1 MEYALVLRWVVLY
14 AALFAAGAPLVAR
27 LLPDARGRGVGLAVP
42 AATLVLVIPAYWVGQ
57 VAFGLPALAA
67 GVVVLL
73 AASALAALDVDALRD
88 GRVELAV
95 DVPRGPALEAAA
107 VFALSFA
114 FLVLVRAYDPGVFA
128 GGGEKFLDYGLLKS
142 LQRSAVLPPEDMWFA
157 GTRVKYYY
165 GGHLVT
171 TLFAWLTGTPTRFAY
186 NLALAGFYAMLV
198 TAVYEL
204 AATVGEDHDISR
216 RVAGGIGAFFVG
228 FASNLVTAGRFG
240 VLLLPEGLRRPV
252 AEAIAENSEYT
263 VATLLEGFESFS
275 YWSASRV
282 IPDTINEFPLFS
294 WLNGDLHAHMTGTSF
309 LVLAAAVGYAYY
321 RTPAADLR
329 RRRLLLTAIPTIAGW
344 QAIHNTWSF
353 PSVLALGTLS
363 VALAPADPRTLVP
376 GLSRAGDRFDF
387 GSRTRSRL
395 SAEATRLA
403 VALGVTVLGAV
414 VAVAVAAPFFLGTA
428 VSGSERTV
436 DFLGPEMRSSLGG
449 LLLVHGAFVAGFAA
463 YLLSRLRVRRPVYL
477 VGGVLA
483 AAYVGTQIGLAA
495 LVVSLPL
502 VVFGWVALRSD
513 APVGYETVLVVAGA
527 GLVTLV
533 ELVYVNEQAGP
544 GRMNTVFKT
553 YMQVW
558 VLWAPAMG
566 VALAGL
572 IRGVPSAAR
581 VTSRV
586 RDAAPSVATD
596 GSGGGTRR
604 RAAAVAFV
612 CLLVAA
618 TSVYGV
624 AAVGAHLEE
633 EPPDGTTLDA
643 TQFVETYHPEQAEA
657 IDWLDDREGSPVLVE
672 APGTS
677 YYPGGDDG
685 RERVMY
691 SWNANPASS
700 LTGVPSVVGWGH
712 EVGYRGPDAYYERVA
727 DVDDIYT
734 GDAATRA
741 RLLREYDVT
750 YIWVGPSE
758 RGRYGEIAFD
768 TPGIS
773 VAHESGSITIYE
785 VDRSALPTAAGD
797 ESASASV
804 SASASAPASL
814 AQTDAA

>member
-1 MEYALVLRWVVLY
+1 MEYALVLRWLVLY
-14 AALFAAGAPLVAR
+14 AALFAAGVPLVAR
-27 LLPDARGRGVGLAVP
+27 LLPNTRGRGVGLAVP

-57 VAFGLPALAA
+57 VAFGLPALLA

-73 AASALAALDVDALRD
+73 AASALAALDVGALRD
-88 GRVELAV
+88 GRLELAV
-95 DVPRGPALEAAA
+95 DVPRGPVLDAAV

-114 FLVLVRAYDPGVFA
+114 FLVLVRAFDPGVFP

-142 LQRSAVLPPEDMWFA
+142 LRRASVLPPEDMWFA

-198 TAVYEL
+198 TAVFEL
-204 AATVGEDHDISR
+204 AATVGEDHDLSR

-228 FASNLVTAGRFG
+228 FASNLVTAWRFG
-240 VLLLPEGLRRPV
+240 ILLLPEGLRRPV

-263 VATLLEGFESFS
+263 VATLLDGFSSFS

-321 RTPAADLR
+321 RTPAPDLR
-329 RRRLLLTAIPTIAGW
+329 RRRLLLAAIPVIAGW

-376 GLSRAGDRFDF
+376 GLSRVGDRLA
-387 GSRTRSRL
+387 SRSRL
-395 SAEATRLA
+395 SAEATRLG

-436 DFLGPEMRSSLGG
+436 DFLGPEMRSGLGG
-449 LLLVHGAFVAGFAA
+449 LLLVHGAFLVGFAA

-477 VGGVLA
+477 VGGVFA

-495 LVVSLPL
+495 LIVSVPL

-572 IRGVPSAAR
+572 IRGVPSASR
-581 VTSRV
+581 VASRV

-596 GSGGGTRR
+596 GSGGGTR
-604 RAAAVAFV
+604 AAAVAFV
-612 CLLVAA
+612 CLLVVS
-618 TSVYGV
+618 TSIYGV
-624 AAVGAHLEE
+624 AAVGSHLQEG
-633 EPPDGTTLDA
+633 PPGGTTLDA
-643 TQFVETYHPEQAEA
+643 TQFVETYHPQQAEA
-657 IDWLDDREGSPVLVE
+657 IDWLDDHEEASVLVE
-672 APGTS
+672 APGTN

-700 LTGVPSVVGWGH
+700 LTGVPSVVGWAH
-712 EVGYRGPDAYYERVA
+712 EVGYRGPDAYYERVR
-727 DVDDIYT
+727 DVDAIYT
-734 GDAATRA
+734 GGAATRA

-750 YIWVGPSE
+750 HVWVGPSE
-758 RGRYGEIAFD
+758 RGRYGEITFD
-768 TPGIS
+768 MPGVS
-773 VAHESGSITIYE
+773 VAHRSGSITIYE
-785 VDRSALPTAAGD
+785 VDRSALPAGN
-797 ESASASV
+797 ESAS
-804 SASASAPASL
+804 L
-814 AQTDAA
+814 A